1 MAPAGPGLKGDQAPV
16 DAYGVRAKLASLRHL
31 PVVYAGFV
39 LSFTPLGTAKET
51 ARSRP
56 QLAEYLS
63 GRADDHRL
71 LVAHGGLTFAAF
83 EKDPRGGWY
92 LAWLS
97 AWPHRRLH
105 GSGLLGEICRRADAK
120 HVPLSL
126 HCPPELTSWYRRYGF
141 MPAQSTR
148 LRRDVDAAQQGL
160 VKLYRPGARR
170 RH

>member
-1 MAPAGPGLKGDQAPV
+1 MS
-16 DAYGVRAKLASLRHL
+16 AKLASLRHL

-51 ARSRP
+51 VRTRP

-83 EKDPRGGWY
+83 EKDSKGGWY

-97 AWPHRRLH
+97 AWPHRRRH

-120 HVPLSL
+120 HVPLTL
-126 HCPPELTSWYRRYGF
+126 HCPPELTFWYRRYGF
-141 MPAQSTR
+141 MAAQSTR
-148 LRRDVDAAQQGL
+148 LPRDVDAAQQGL
-160 VKLYRPGARR
+160 VKLHRPGARR